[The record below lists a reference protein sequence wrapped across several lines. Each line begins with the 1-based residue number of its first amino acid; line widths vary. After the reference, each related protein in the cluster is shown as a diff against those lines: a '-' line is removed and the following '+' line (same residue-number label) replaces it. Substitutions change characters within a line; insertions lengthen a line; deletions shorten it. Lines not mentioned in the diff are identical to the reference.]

1 MSDINWKSALTYAN
15 LINISEEVGSD
26 KDYSYSSIEKIK
38 ELGYLFIEPIFGK
51 DRTSN
56 SAPILLFGFICL
68 SDEKELVIVM
78 RGTDTFIEWL
88 KDFEFLLSESLIKN
102 CNGKIEHGFSDL
114 YTSLKTINNTEILL
128 KDKISLYIENGTATT
143 ITVCGHS
150 LGGALSTLVGLD
162 ISLNTSGIVPSIYTF
177 ASPKV
182 GNSDFVNLFNKT
194 ISNSYRIVNDNDL
207 IPEVPL
213 KLLNYRHVDSNFV
226 LTSKQNNTKDNV
238 VANHHITTYIELIS
252 ELLKI
257 N

>member
-1 MSDINWKSALTYAN
+1 MDSLPWVGAAL
-15 LINISEEVGSD
+15 
-26 KDYSYSSIEKIK
+26 
-38 ELGYLFIEPIFGK
+38 F
-51 DRTSN
+51 
-56 SAPILLFGFICL
+56 
-68 SDEKELVIVM
+68 
-78 RGTDTFIEWL
+78 
-88 KDFEFLLSESLIKN
+88 SLIVLN
-102 CNGKIEHGFSDL
+102 SFL
-114 YTSLKTINNTEILL
+114 VTSW
-128 KDKISLYIENGTATT
+128 A
-143 ITVCGHS
+143 
-150 LGGALSTLVGLD
+150 GLD